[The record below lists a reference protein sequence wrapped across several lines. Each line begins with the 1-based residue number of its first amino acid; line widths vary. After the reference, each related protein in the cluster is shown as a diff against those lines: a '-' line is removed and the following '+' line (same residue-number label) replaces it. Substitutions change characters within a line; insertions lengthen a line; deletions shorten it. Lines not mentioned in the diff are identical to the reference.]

1 MVPRSPNLP
10 PRKSLVIFV
19 HGFNSDPT
27 CWDTLLKLMSEDPVM
42 TSAFDWKRFS
52 YDSKIT
58 SGFFNLLARLP
69 DYDDITAK
77 FDQFLVDS
85 FDSTYDQLY
94 LVGHSQGGLIIQ
106 SWLSLIVT
114 SNQANIRLKR
124 VREII
129 LVCTPT
135 MGSTIA
141 SGLRK
146 FVFSLLR
153 DPQEDRLQVL
163 DATVA
168 KTRRLVEERIVQT
181 SLRDAS
187 HWTVPI
193 LSIWGQ
199 GDAVVSATS
208 AQASFDN
215 LLTVDGDHSTVLKPA
230 NTGDSRYRVLADALL
245 SPLGHRHVFEI
256 DRYETAV
263 TVQPLEIPNYE
274 ARRGDRVE
282 TKTSD
287 NFATVQRTA
296 AISAGNRCTDLFRF
310 NYLTGSKGFIEAA
323 FDEVDRPLGDAPPAN
338 EAPGDMRG
346 RWLRGENDV
355 IYDFRPVAGRTYT
368 YGLRIWSGFD
378 EGRRD
383 VHFHFEGSMRCK
395 EYVVSLDLSAY
406 TSKGWRFTRAP
417 ELYIDPFGTAEH
429 QIGEQRLSKNLQLPQ
444 LADATAGKWTWSFL
458 DFSGGIVDAVWDLA
472 PPS

>member
-1 MVPRSPNLP
+1 MDTLSPNLP
-10 PRKSLVIFV
+10 QRKSLIIFV

-27 CWDTLLKLMSEDPVM
+27 CWDSLLKLMSEDPVM
-42 TSAFDWKRFS
+42 TAAFDWKRFS

-58 SGFFNLLARLP
+58 YGLFNVLARLP
-69 DYDDITAK
+69 DYEDITAK
-77 FDQFLVDS
+77 FDQFLADS
-85 FDSTYDQLY
+85 FTSTYDQLY

-106 SWLSLIVT
+106 SWVGYIVT
-114 SNQANIRLKR
+114 SNQANIRLRR

-129 LVCTPT
+129 LLCTPT

-146 FVFSLLR
+146 FIFSFRR
-153 DPQEDRLQVL
+153 DPQESRLQVL

-199 GDAVVSATS
+199 NDAVVSAAS

-215 LLTVDGDHSTVLKPA
+215 LLTVEGDHSTVLKPA
-230 NTGDSRYRVLADALL
+230 NILDSRYRVLANALL
-245 SPLGHRHVFEI
+245 SPMGHRHVFEI

-263 TVQPLEIPNYE
+263 TVQPLMLQSYV
-274 ARRGDRVE
+274 ARRGDQIE
-282 TKTSD
+282 NKTSD
-287 NFATVQRTA
+287 NFATVRRTA
-296 AISAGNRCTDLFRF
+296 TISPRNKCTDLFRF
-310 NYLTGSKGFIEAA
+310 NYLTGPKGFIEAA
-323 FDEVDRPLGDAPPAN
+323 FDEVDRPLGDSPPPN

-346 RWLRGENDV
+346 RWLKGENDV

-368 YGLRIWSGFD
+368 YNLRIWSGFD

-383 VHFHFEGSMRCK
+383 VHFHFEGSMRIK
-395 EYVVSLDLSAY
+395 EYAFSLDLSAY
-406 TSKGWRFTRAP
+406 TSKGWRITRTP
-417 ELYIDPFGTAEH
+417 EVYIDPFGTAEH
-429 QIGEQRLSKNLQLPQ
+429 QIGEQRLSENLQAPQ
-444 LADATAGKWTWSFL
+444 SADAVAGKWNWSFR

-472 PPS
+472 PPV